1 MASKWGNNIWN
12 LVLCKTGELDFLID
26 AFLIIAQKEYKILE
40 SNVSLRKKNLHCAN
54 RIFMVTRVNSH
65 CANRIFKLFIRRY
78 SLRKKNGQIWWSLR
92 LLRIF
97 VSLRKKNLSGKSIW
111 KWLKSELS
119 QPLQCSKQS
128 RSNKQGKV
136 PQEAFK
142 DFWIWWRFSFHFPPC
157 ASCGHAKID
166 ADKRGNQT

>member
-26 AFLIIAQKEYKILE
+26 AFLIIAQKEYTILE

-54 RIFMVTRVNSH
+54 RIFIVTRVNSH
-65 CANRIFKLFIRRY
+65 CANRIFKLFIRRN

-97 VSLRKKNLSGKSIW
+97 VSLRKKNLSTYLTISNSKHMFNKFFFHCNSYHTPRRTILFYFPNGVMYYVIYL
-111 KWLKSELS
+111 LK
-119 QPLQCSKQS
+119 
-128 RSNKQGKV
+128 
-136 PQEAFK
+136 
-142 DFWIWWRFSFHFPPC
+142 
-157 ASCGHAKID
+157 
-166 ADKRGNQT
+166 

>member
-26 AFLIIAQKEYKILE
+26 AFFIIAKKEYKILE
-40 SNVSLRKKNLHCAN
+40 SNVLLRKKNLHCAN

-65 CANRIFKLFIRRY
+65 CANRIFKLFIRRN

-97 VSLRKKNLSGKSIW
+97 VSLRKKNLSFSSESYQKQIQYGSFWIPHQLFLFCFFFVLPKEQKTSSSMGKSAH
-111 KWLKSELS
+111 LTL
-119 QPLQCSKQS
+119 LQK
-128 RSNKQGKV
+128 
-136 PQEAFK
+136 
-142 DFWIWWRFSFHFPPC
+142 
-157 ASCGHAKID
+157 
-166 ADKRGNQT
+166 

>member
-1 MASKWGNNIWN
+1 MASKWENNIWN

-54 RIFMVTRVNSH
+54 RIFIVTRVNYH
-65 CANRIFKLFIRRY
+65 CANRIFKLFIRRN

-97 VSLRKKNLSGKSIW
+97 VSLRKKNLSLIHFWQIFRESNGFL
-111 KWLKSELS
+111 LKKLLWFDEIFFRWERIS
-119 QPLQCSKQS
+119 
-128 RSNKQGKV
+128 
-136 PQEAFK
+136 
-142 DFWIWWRFSFHFPPC
+142 RFSLE
-157 ASCGHAKID
+157 KLL
-166 ADKRGNQT
+166 

>member
-54 RIFMVTRVNSH
+54 RIFIVTRVNSH
-65 CANRIFKLFIRRY
+65 CANRIFKLFIRRN

-97 VSLRKKNLSGKSIW
+97 VSLRKKNLSEICHFDQFWESEIW
-111 KWLKSELS
+111 K
-119 QPLQCSKQS
+119 C
-128 RSNKQGKV
+128 V
-136 PQEAFK
+136 
-142 DFWIWWRFSFHFPPC
+142 
-157 ASCGHAKID
+157 KIMIL
-166 ADKRGNQT
+166 GLH

>member
-26 AFLIIAQKEYKILE
+26 AFLIIAQKEYTILE

-65 CANRIFKLFIRRY
+65 CANRIFKLFIRRN

-97 VSLRKKNLSGKSIW
+97 VSLRKKNLS
-111 KWLKSELS
+111 
-119 QPLQCSKQS
+119 QS
-128 RSNKQGKV
+128 RQYICMQMYLLELEEEFLQFLLRN
-136 PQEAFK
+136 
-142 DFWIWWRFSFHFPPC
+142 C
-157 ASCGHAKID
+157 
-166 ADKRGNQT
+166 KRRD